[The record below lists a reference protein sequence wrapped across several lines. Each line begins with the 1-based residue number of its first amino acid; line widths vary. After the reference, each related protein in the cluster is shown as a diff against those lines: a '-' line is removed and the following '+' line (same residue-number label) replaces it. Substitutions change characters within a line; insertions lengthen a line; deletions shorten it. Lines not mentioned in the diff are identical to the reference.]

1 MNQSSARLV
10 RVFEPGSMKRRFWS
24 DLWSYRELFLVLAW
38 RDVSVRYKQA
48 LIGVLWAALRPLF
61 TIVVFTVIFGRVA
74 KLPGEVGVP
83 YALLVF
89 AGVLSWSLFS
99 SAIGDASNSL
109 VGNSHLISKVY
120 FPLAIVPASAVFVS
134 LIDYLI
140 SLLILPGLM
149 VWFQFVPGWQVLLLP
164 CFAVLAAAAALGP
177 GLLLASLTVK
187 YRDFRHIVTVVLQF
201 GILVSPVGF
210 SSNVVPDRWH
220 AVYSLNPL
228 VGIIDGSRWCIAG
241 GRNAFPW
248 ESFALGCVV
257 ILLFLWF
264 GLSQFRKRENSF
276 VDDI

>member
-1 MNQSSARLV
+1 
-10 RVFEPGSMKRRFWS
+10 MKRRFWS

-48 LIGVLWAALRPLF
+48 LFGVLWAVLRPLF
-61 TIVVFTVIFGRVA
+61 TIIVFTIIFGRLA

-99 SAIGDASNSL
+99 SAIADASNSL
-109 VGNSHLISKVY
+109 VGNSHLIGKVY
-120 FPLAIVPASAVFVS
+120 FPLAIVPAAAVFVS
-134 LIDYLI
+134 LIDYLV

-149 VWFQFVPGWQVLLLP
+149 AWFQFVPGWQVLLLP
-164 CFAVLAAAAALGP
+164 LFAALAAAAALGP

-187 YRDFRHIVTVVLQF
+187 YRDFRHIVSVVLQF

-210 SSNVVPDRWH
+210 SSSVVPERWRPI
-220 AVYSLNPL
+220 YSLNPL

-241 GRNAFPW
+241 GRSAFPW
-248 ESFALGCVV
+248 ESVAMACAV
-257 ILLFLWF
+257 ILLLLWF
-264 GLSQFRKRENSF
+264 GFSQFRKRENSF
-276 VDDI
+276 VDVI